1 MKSFIVSPILSRKST
16 AKYVAWV
23 NQDKYKN
30 HLLSTLT
37 DPQLSYFIIIFYQNK
52 SLAEHILF
60 KKLFNILNEYV
71 NIETY
76 SKTDLN
82 KLQMLTNYVSIQ
94 EAVLIYQ
101 NSINITKYN
110 VRKLLQFIKDKD
122 KFINKE
128 MNIVW
133 GPGNHANVEENIN
146 EHYKKHVLSNW
157 EAQYWKSLNCES
169 YRDYAIESFYKIKN
183 VMVHSNGKNVYLSGF
198 YGNVFIIGRY
208 EDDVFGIS
216 SCYYVE
222 SGVKCGRERD
232 FCFEIVFNN

>member
-110 VRKLLQFIKDKD
+110 VRKLLQFITLLIDAKT
-122 KFINKE
+122 F
-128 MNIVW
+128 M
-133 GPGNHANVEENIN
+133 
-146 EHYKKHVLSNW
+146 
-157 EAQYWKSLNCES
+157 
-169 YRDYAIESFYKIKN
+169 
-183 VMVHSNGKNVYLSGF
+183 
-198 YGNVFIIGRY
+198 
-208 EDDVFGIS
+208 
-216 SCYYVE
+216 
-222 SGVKCGRERD
+222 
-232 FCFEIVFNN
+232 